1 MVRARLREFMAERGM
16 TSLNEVARVSKVSYP
31 TLLALYHGTGA
42 GVSYATLDKLCKAL
56 DCEPGDLL
64 EYVAK
69 GKRKA
74 G

>member
-1 MVRARLREFMAERGM
+1 MVRARLRSFMEERGL

-31 TLLALYHGTGA
+31 TLLALYHGAGTGVTY
-42 GVSYATLDKLCKAL
+42 GTLDKLCRAF

-69 GKRKA
+69 GRRA